1 MESSRSWECIV
12 LLFSVVVEFSRVA
25 PSDSFYSLP
34 LPPPLLIAL
43 SLFLSLALYTYSI
56 RPATSARRQ
65 PEFSRTKRN

>member
-25 PSDSFYSLP
+25 PSDSFYSLVYP
-34 LPPPLLIAL
+34 LPPPLPV
-43 SLFLSLALYTYSI
+43 SLSLALYTYNI
-56 RPATSARRQ
+56 RPATSARRR